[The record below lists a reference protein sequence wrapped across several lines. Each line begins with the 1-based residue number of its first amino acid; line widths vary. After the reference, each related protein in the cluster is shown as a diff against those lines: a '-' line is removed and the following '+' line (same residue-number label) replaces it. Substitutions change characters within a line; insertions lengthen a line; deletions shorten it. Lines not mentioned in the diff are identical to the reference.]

1 MSNKPAKT
9 RSLKNYILRL
19 WLLVTGILFI
29 LFTLFSVIFIGSMRK
44 ELLNSGQVFADHYAG
59 NLSSDVQQMAD
70 TVDEMYVN
78 NIFFQRLITYKLDDF
93 DWVDNTWHIQSSLQE
108 KSSALDFLGGLFFY
122 DSEKD
127 SMRSSYSQE
136 NTDNSLNDH
145 LIEWIRTHIVNNQD
159 TGFFMQNGEVWLI
172 SYRGTRGKFLGYLI
186 NLSDYVRS
194 DDLEGV
200 FYLDRNGE
208 TVCQSGTLSVSAD
221 VLQEVVRNGGQLTR
235 GSLLLSA
242 ADIPSAR
249 LHLII
254 VMKSQLL
261 RSLFSRP
268 DFLVLL
274 ILLPILTLL
283 ELIVFYRFHK
293 QALLMPTEHILY
305 KINEMKAD
313 QEDEKLIE
321 SEKRADAITEY
332 HEINNRID
340 TMLQEMSEL
349 TEARHREELNA
360 RSALL
365 QYYQLQIDPHF
376 YLNCLN
382 SISSLVQNE
391 TPEIAN
397 DMILALSSH
406 FRYVFQSHR
415 SLVSLSDEL
424 QELRNYC
431 SIYNIKGGVPILLT
445 IDAPDEVMDIRIPI
459 LTIQTFV
466 ENSIKH
472 VTKKGKVL
480 SVRVST
486 GLDDSK
492 ENLIIRITD
501 NGPGYSINILEKLNQ
516 PTAEFNFD
524 AQHVGILNLKYRCRL
539 MYDGKE
545 QFRFYNAPQGGA
557 ATEIILPEN
566 AYEYSDH

>member
-208 TVCQSGTLSVSAD
+208 TVCQSGTLSVS
-221 VLQEVVRNGGQLTR
+221 V
-235 GSLLLSA
+235 
-242 ADIPSAR
+242 
-249 LHLII
+249 
-254 VMKSQLL
+254 
-261 RSLFSRP
+261 
-268 DFLVLL
+268 
-274 ILLPILTLL
+274 
-283 ELIVFYRFHK
+283 
-293 QALLMPTEHILY
+293 
-305 KINEMKAD
+305 
-313 QEDEKLIE
+313 
-321 SEKRADAITEY
+321 
-332 HEINNRID
+332 
-340 TMLQEMSEL
+340 
-349 TEARHREELNA
+349 
-360 RSALL
+360 
-365 QYYQLQIDPHF
+365 
-376 YLNCLN
+376 
-382 SISSLVQNE
+382 
-391 TPEIAN
+391 
-397 DMILALSSH
+397 
-406 FRYVFQSHR
+406 
-415 SLVSLSDEL
+415 
-424 QELRNYC
+424 
-431 SIYNIKGGVPILLT
+431 
-445 IDAPDEVMDIRIPI
+445 
-459 LTIQTFV
+459 
-466 ENSIKH
+466 
-472 VTKKGKVL
+472 
-480 SVRVST
+480 
-486 GLDDSK
+486 
-492 ENLIIRITD
+492 
-501 NGPGYSINILEKLNQ
+501 
-516 PTAEFNFD
+516 
-524 AQHVGILNLKYRCRL
+524 
-539 MYDGKE
+539 
-545 QFRFYNAPQGGA
+545 
-557 ATEIILPEN
+557 
-566 AYEYSDH
+566 